1 MANVIKA
8 DGTQEPFSE
17 EKVISSMQRA
27 GVPKEL
33 QKQLLENIKGK
44 LYDNIQTWEIYQYI
58 QEALSKSD
66 QPYVKAR
73 YGLKQALMMLGPTGY
88 PFEDFLAKVLEE
100 EGYST
105 LVRQTIQGKCVTHE
119 IDVVAEKEGK
129 KTMIEAKF
137 HNNPGARSNLQ
148 VAMYTK
154 ARFDDIKV
162 KNDLDACWIMTN
174 TKVTTDAIAYAT
186 CEGVTVIGWNYP
198 QSGSL
203 REIIETNNLH
213 PITMLS
219 SLSHGLKLKL
229 LSEHIVLCRDICSNE
244 KLIKSL
250 NLPKSEREAFDREVS
265 YVCSHKNHT
274 HG

>member
-17 EKVISSMQRA
+17 EKVLSSMNRA

-33 QKQLLENIKGK
+33 QSQLLEKIKGK

-58 QEALSKSD
+58 QEALGESN
-66 QPYVKAR
+66 QPYARAR

-105 LVRQTIQGKCVTHE
+105 LVRQTIQGKCVSHE
-119 IDVVAEKEGK
+119 IDVITTKDDK
-129 KTMIEAKF
+129 RTMIEAKF

-162 KNDLDACWIMTN
+162 KNDLAECWIMTN
-174 TKVTTDAIAYAT
+174 TKITTDAIAYAD
-186 CEGVTVIGWNYP
+186 CENVKVISWNYP
-198 QSGSL
+198 EGNSL
-203 REIIETNNLH
+203 RDLIEKNNLH

-219 SLSHGLKLKL
+219 SISHGLKLKL
-229 LSEHIVLCRDICSNE
+229 LSEHVVLCRDLCINE
-244 KLIKSL
+244 NLIKSL
-250 NLPKSEREAFDREVS
+250 SLPKTERDAFQKEVS
-265 YVCSHKNHT
+265 YVCSNKNHT
-274 HG
+274 HQ